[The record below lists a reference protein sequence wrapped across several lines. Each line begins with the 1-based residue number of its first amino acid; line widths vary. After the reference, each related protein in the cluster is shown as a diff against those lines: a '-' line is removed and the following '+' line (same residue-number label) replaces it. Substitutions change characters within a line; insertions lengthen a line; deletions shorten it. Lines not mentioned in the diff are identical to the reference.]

1 MRLRDANH
9 AEQDT
14 ILTHIAVPSHE
25 SRSPILPALKNAAVW
40 DALMAGCLTWAAWQQ
55 PASGQPIK
63 PVSDKAE
70 GEMATE
76 NVTERNHA
84 TRATIALPLALTLDI
99 SITNNLGKADAPDT
113 AIALSYI

>member
-1 MRLRDANH
+1 MRLRDAYH

-14 ILTHIAVPSHE
+14 ILTHNAVPSHE

-84 TRATIALPLALTLDI
+84 ARATIAVVATRTI
-99 SITNNLGKADAPDT
+99 HAA
-113 AIALSYI
+113 